1 MLKVGGWFKSHTPT
15 HTKSLNALDE
25 LAQSE
30 CAQSMEGADT
40 DKIYSTGCYELYEK
54 PVFSIMQDDADVTRT
69 QLLLLS

>member
-1 MLKVGGWFKSHTPT
+1 
-15 HTKSLNALDE
+15 
-25 LAQSE
+25 
-30 CAQSMEGADT
+30 MEGADT